1 MVIEAH
7 EVVKEIA
14 GNAIEIATMAIEE
27 NAKDLQSRTDK
38 AMDIIIMFIKDNR
51 FHMLLML

>member
-1 MVIEAH
+1 
-7 EVVKEIA
+7 
-14 GNAIEIATMAIEE
+14 MAIEE
-27 NAKDLQSRTDK
+27 NAKDLQSRKDK

>member
-1 MVIEAH
+1 VVIEAH

>member
-7 EVVKEIA
+7 EVVKAIA
-14 GNAIEIATMAIEE
+14 GNAIETATMAIEE
-27 NAKDLQSRTDK
+27 NAKDLQSRKDK
-38 AMDIIIMFIKDNR
+38 IMDIIIMFIKDNR